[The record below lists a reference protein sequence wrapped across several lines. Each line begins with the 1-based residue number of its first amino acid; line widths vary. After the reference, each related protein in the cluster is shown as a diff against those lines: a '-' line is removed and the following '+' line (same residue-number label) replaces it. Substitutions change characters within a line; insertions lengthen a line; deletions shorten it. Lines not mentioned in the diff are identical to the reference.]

1 MPLHVVQRYMGHVT
15 PAMTM
20 EYAETLA
27 ETHEREFL
35 RYRKITP
42 TRVSCRVIGG
52 AKWGRG

>member
-1 MPLHVVQRYMGHVT
+1 MSL

-52 AKWGRG
+52 AEEDATWGTT